1 MVHFYTWDSCV
12 LQSAPRSNT
21 WNSLMH
27 FWVHGLQSVMIG
39 RCISNTTKIHM
50 WQFAHVSVIT
60 FLSLLEVHKQW
71 FLELGMIMI
80 SSSSS
85 FSSDCD
91 CPMRIMMIKVFCSD
105 ISCERC
111 VAGALFSR
119 LISESWIATINVGTK
134 KQQQMIFICS
144 WEKSLGSP
152 LWLPHFSFLLMMI
165 ALLLRSSCPQA
176 TFHNNRLH
184 SAMYHLDIIWLKCM
198 KIVNHGKIVK
208 HQKKSQ

>member
-1 MVHFYTWDSCV
+1 MGCIRWWLEDASQIQPKYTCDN
-12 LQSAPRSNT
+12 LHT
-21 WNSLMH
+21 WVYSP
-27 FWVHGLQSVMIG
+27 
-39 RCISNTTKIHM
+39 
-50 WQFAHVSVIT
+50 
-60 FLSLLEVHKQW
+60 FLR
-71 FLELGMIMI
+71 FLELHKHQFLEQGMIMI

-119 LISESWIATINVGTK
+119 LISESWIATINVGTN
-134 KQQQMIFICS
+134 QQQMIFICS

-165 ALLLRSSCPQA
+165 APPQLVPSSHFSQQQA
-176 TFHNNRLH
+176 PFCNVSFGHNLTQ
-184 SAMYHLDIIWLKCM
+184 MYENCKPWENCKTPKKVSVGFEPAFSGVRGSM
-198 KIVNHGKIVK
+198 K
-208 HQKKSQ
+208 

>member
-1 MVHFYTWDSCV
+1 
-12 LQSAPRSNT
+12 
-21 WNSLMH
+21 MH
-27 FWVHGLQSVMIG
+27 FWVHGLHSVMIG

-144 WEKSLGSP
+144 WEKKFGVSSVATALLFSAYDDSSSTP
-152 LWLPHFSFLLMMI
+152 QLVPSSHFSQQ
-165 ALLLRSSCPQA
+165 QA
-176 TFHNNRLH
+176 PFCNVSFGHNLTQ
-184 SAMYHLDIIWLKCM
+184 MYENCKPWENCKTPKKVSVGFEPAFSGVRGSM
-198 KIVNHGKIVK
+198 K
-208 HQKKSQ
+208 